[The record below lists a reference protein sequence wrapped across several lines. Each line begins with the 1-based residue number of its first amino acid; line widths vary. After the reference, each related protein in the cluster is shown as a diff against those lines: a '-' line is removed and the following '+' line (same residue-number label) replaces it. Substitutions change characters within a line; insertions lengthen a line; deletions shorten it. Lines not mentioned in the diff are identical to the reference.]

1 MKRNAHDISSSDQI
15 ESRPPPATPVEFI
28 SFVVI
33 NIPRIN
39 MLHIQVPSDYAVD
52 GIKDCVC
59 RALWQHE
66 NVSLRRSDFCPTQF
80 NERVSYEAPASAL
93 NAQVCLSFRWTAREI
108 DRPNWSNGL

>member
-1 MKRNAHDISSSDQI
+1 MKRNAHDISRSDQV

-33 NIPRIN
+33 NIPRVN
-39 MLHIQVPSDYAVD
+39 MLHIQVPSDYTVD

-59 RALWQHE
+59 QALWQHE
-66 NVSLRRSDFCPTQF
+66 NVTLRRSDFCLTQF

-93 NAQVCLSFRWTAREI
+93 NAQVFLSFKWTAREM
-108 DRPNWSNGL
+108 DRPNWAYGL